1 MIKMR
6 NPIETSE
13 LMKYGKEIIIG
24 MSYIRL
30 FKGSLCLYIVL
41 LFLSLLTEGLGLGM
55 IIPVLQSM
63 QGDKSSNIFTD
74 TARDVFAWAGFS
86 YTFTNII
93 VLFGVVML
101 VKYVFMY
108 GQQYAARVLSA
119 SVTCELRERAFN
131 NLMNLPLAYFYR
143 QKIGN
148 IVATLYTSSNNS
160 GGLIENAALMIMGI
174 VFCMVYI
181 ILNLL
186 ISLPLTAIACGVSV
200 TLYLLII
207 PRFRIGFIQGTEEK
221 QITDRISSFIMDKF
235 AGIKTLKS
243 FNKEDMHKGEFNAL
257 ARAFRGLQIKIQNNR
272 ILADMCLEP
281 LVTVM
286 IIVLL
291 IASVTIFHL
300 SMAAIITFFY
310 IFSRII
316 PKLKQINGNYLQIMN
331 MLPHFSKI
339 HSLIRYDDKK
349 YLPDGDCKV
358 EQIEKGILFKN
369 VSFRYP
375 GAKSS
380 ALKNINLFIEKNKTT
395 ALVGVSGGGKT
406 TLVDLL
412 IRHHDPSDGLIYVD
426 NKDLR
431 NVRCNDWHHLIAM
444 VEQDPYLFND
454 TIYNNIRYG
463 KIGTGME
470 EVQHAAKLANAYDFI
485 EQLPLKYETVVGER
499 GIKLSGGQKQRI
511 ALARALIKDPA
522 ILVLD
527 EATSS
532 LDTES
537 EKFIQESIEKFSN
550 SKTIVIIA
558 HRLSTIKQASWIVV
572 VEHGEIIEQGAPEEL
587 LAEGNAYAKYYSLQF
602 GAK

>member
-1 MIKMR
+1 MR
-6 NPIETSE
+6 
-13 LMKYGKEIIIG
+13 M
-24 MSYIRL
+24 
-30 FKGSLCLYIVL
+30 FKGLACLYFVL
-41 LFLSLLTEGLGLGM
+41 LFVALLMEGLSLSM
-55 IIPVLQSM
+55 IIPVLQSI
-63 QGDKSSNIFTD
+63 QGDKNSNMFTD

-93 VLFGVVML
+93 VLFGLVML

-108 GQQYAARVLSA
+108 GQQYVARVLSA

-131 NLMNLPLAYFYR
+131 NLMNLPLGYFYR
-143 QKIGN
+143 QKIGD
-148 IVATLYTSSNNS
+148 IVATLYTSSNNA
-160 GGLIENAALMIMGI
+160 GGLIENASLMIMSI

-181 ILNLL
+181 ILNLF
-186 ISLPLTAIACGVSV
+186 ISLPLTTIACGISV
-200 TLYLLII
+200 TLYLLVI

-221 QITDRISSFIMDKF
+221 QITDNISSFIMDKF
-235 AGIKTLKS
+235 AGIKTLKA
-243 FNKEDMHKGEFNAL
+243 FNNEYIHKGEFNAL
-257 ARAFRGLQIKIQNNR
+257 ARAFRNLQIKIQNNR
-272 ILADMCLEP
+272 ILADMYLEP
-281 LVTVM
+281 LVTFM

-291 IASVTIFHL
+291 IVSVTSFHL

-310 IFSRII
+310 VFSRII

-339 HSLIRYDDKK
+339 HSLISLDDKK
-349 YLPDGDCKV
+349 YLPDGDLEVK
-358 EQIEKGILFKN
+358 QLKKGILFNN

-375 GAKSS
+375 ATKSS
-380 ALKNINLFIEKNKTT
+380 ALKNIELFIAKNKTT
-395 ALVGVSGGGKT
+395 ALIGKSGGGKT
-406 TLVDLL
+406 TLVELL
-412 IRHHDPSDGLIYVD
+412 IRHHDPVDGCIYVD
-426 NKDLR
+426 NEDLR
-431 NVRCNDWHHLIAM
+431 TLKSNDWHKLIAM

-463 KIGTGME
+463 KIGAGMK
-470 EVQHAAKLANAYDFI
+470 EVQHAATLANAYDFI
-485 EQLPLKYETVVGER
+485 EELPLKYETVVGER

-537 EKFIQESIEKFSN
+537 EKFIQESIENLSN

-558 HRLSTIKQASWIVV
+558 HRLSTIKQASWIAV
-572 VEHGEIIEQGAPEEL
+572 VENGEIIEQGTPDQL
-587 LAEGNAYAKYYSLQF
+587 IAEDNAYSRYYSLQYE
-602 GAK
+602 KK